1 MFMWDMLSGFRF
13 TVVTLLVLGMTA
25 CVYVPLR
32 GRQQYRREQ
41 YFAAHRELSPTV
53 ANAIET
59 GHVVPGMDREQVWV
73 VVGDPIRKSL
83 FPASKVEVWLYP
95 SVRFHQD
102 PAHSHGASSF
112 RLVFIDGILR
122 VIEPI

>member
-1 MFMWDMLSGFRF
+1 MLSGFRF
-13 TVVTLLVLGMTA
+13 TVVILLVLSVTA
-25 CVYVPLR
+25 CVYMPLR

-41 YFAAHRELSPTV
+41 YFASHRELSPTIS
-53 ANAIET
+53 NAIET

-73 VVGDPIRKSL
+73 VVGDPVRKSL

-122 VIEPI
+122 IIEPI

>member
-1 MFMWDMLSGFRF
+1 MLSRFRF
-13 TVVTLLVLGMTA
+13 TVATLLLLSMTA

-41 YFAAHRELSPTV
+41 YFASHRELSPTI

-73 VVGDPIRKSL
+73 VVGDPVRKAL
-83 FPASKVEVWLYP
+83 FPAAKTEVWLYP

-112 RLVFIDGILR
+112 RLVFVDGILR
-122 VIEPI
+122 VVEPI

>member
-1 MFMWDMLSGFRF
+1 MLSSFRF
-13 TVVTLLVLGMTA
+13 TVATLLLLSVTS

-41 YFAAHRELSPTV
+41 YLASQRELSPTI
-53 ANAIET
+53 ASAIQT
-59 GHVVPGMDREQVWV
+59 GHVVPGMDRDQVWV
-73 VVGDPIRKSL
+73 VVGDPLRKSL
-83 FPASKVEVWLYP
+83 FPAHNVEVWLYP

-122 VIEPI
+122 LIEPI

>member
-1 MFMWDMLSGFRF
+1 ML
-13 TVVTLLVLGMTA
+13 LLSMTA

-32 GRQQYRREQ
+32 GRQQHRRGQ
-41 YFAAHRELSPTV
+41 YFASHRELSPTI
-53 ANAIET
+53 ANAIEA
-59 GHVVPGMDREQVWV
+59 GHVVSGMDQEQVWV
-73 VVGDPIRKSL
+73 VVGDPVRKSL
-83 FPASKVEVWLYP
+83 FPAANVEVWLFP

>member
-1 MFMWDMLSGFRF
+1 MLSGFRF
-13 TVVTLLVLGMTA
+13 TVVTLLLLSVTA

-41 YFAAHRELSPTV
+41 YFASSPRAVSDDCERHRNRPRRAWDGSGTGLGCRGRSRQEV
-53 ANAIET
+53 A
-59 GHVVPGMDREQVWV
+59 VPR
-73 VVGDPIRKSL
+73 SN
-83 FPASKVEVWLYP
+83 VEVWLYP

>member
-1 MFMWDMLSGFRF
+1 
-13 TVVTLLVLGMTA
+13 MTA

-32 GRQQYRREQ
+32 GRQEYRRQQ
-41 YFAAHRELSPTV
+41 YFASRRELSPTITH
-53 ANAIET
+53 AIET

-73 VVGDPIRKSL
+73 VLGDPVRKSL
-83 FPASKVEVWLYP
+83 FPSAKVEVWLYP

-102 PAHSHGASSF
+102 PVHSHGASSF

>member
-1 MFMWDMLSGFRF
+1 MLSGLRS
-13 TVVTLLVLGMTA
+13 TVATLLLLSMTA

-41 YFAAHRELSPTV
+41 YLASHREVSPTI
-53 ANAIET
+53 ASAIET
-59 GHVVPGMDREQVWV
+59 GHVVSGMDREQVWV
-73 VVGDPIRKSL
+73 VVGDPVRKSL
-83 FPASKVEVWLYP
+83 FPAAKAEVWLYP

>member
-1 MFMWDMLSGFRF
+1 MFLEAMLSGLRS
-13 TVVTLLVLGMTA
+13 TVATLLLLSMTA

-41 YFAAHRELSPTV
+41 YLASHREVSPTI
-53 ANAIET
+53 ASAIET
-59 GHVVPGMDREQVWV
+59 GHVVSGMDREQVWV
-73 VVGDPIRKSL
+73 VVGDPVRKSL
-83 FPASKVEVWLYP
+83 FPAAKAEVWLYP